1 MTITPID
8 IQQQRFKTRAMG
20 YEKVGVDHFLEQ
32 VAEELEQYHRM
43 VQELKEELART
54 RVSLNE
60 MREREEM
67 LKETLMTAQRMTEE
81 IKGNALKEAE
91 ILMAEAGLKAE
102 RIVQEAEDQR
112 NQLLNEVQEIKRQKA
127 TFQAALRGLVESHLH
142 LLDFEAVTDDRQ
154 SRQGKFLQAPSDKQ
168 EEKPSKSPPF
178 SSPDYGSE

>member
-60 MREREEM
+60 MRAREEM

-81 IKGNALKEAE
+81 IKGNALKEVE

-154 SRQGKFLQAPSDKQ
+154 SRQGKFLQAPSGSQ
-168 EEKPSKSPPF
+168 EEKPPKSSPF

>member
-8 IQQQRFKTRAMG
+8 IQQQRFKTRPMG

-43 VQELKEELART
+43 IQELKEELART
-54 RVSLNE
+54 RASLNE
-60 MREREEM
+60 MRDREEM

-81 IKGNALKEAE
+81 VKANALKEAE

-102 RIVQEAEDQR
+102 RIIQEAEDQR

-127 TFQAALRGLVESHLH
+127 TFQSALRGLVESHLH
-142 LLDFEAVTDDRQ
+142 LLDFEAITDDRQ
-154 SRQGKFLQAPSDKQ
+154 SRQGKFLQAPTGNR
-168 EEKPSKSPPF
+168 EEKKTQQPPF
-178 SSPDYGSE
+178 SSPNSGSE